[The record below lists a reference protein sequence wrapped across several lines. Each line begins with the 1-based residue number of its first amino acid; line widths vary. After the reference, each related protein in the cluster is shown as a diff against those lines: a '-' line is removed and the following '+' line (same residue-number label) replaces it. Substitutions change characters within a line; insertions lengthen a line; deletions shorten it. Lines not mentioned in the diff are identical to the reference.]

1 MSKLYIKFDD
11 AKEVI
16 KDILEQFYG
25 LKEDTNENE
34 FENTIEYLFQE
45 LEQKCFY
52 PTSDPTS
59 DPIDF
64 ELKVLK
70 QVVLKVNEYK
80 EFLAKHPDSISKDYL
95 HAVRDLTNDLDEI
108 LRGDDNE

>member
-1 MSKLYIKFDD
+1 MSNLCIKFDD

-16 KDILEQFYG
+16 KNILEQFYG
-25 LKEDTNENE
+25 LKEDTSENE

-52 PTSDPTS
+52 PTSDP
-59 DPIDF
+59 IDY

-70 QVVLKVNEYK
+70 QVVLKVDEY
-80 EFLAKHPDSISKDYL
+80 EQFITEHPDSISMDYL
-95 HAVRDLTNDLDEI
+95 HAVRDLTNELDEI
-108 LRGDDNE
+108 LRGDDND